1 MPNALF
7 AMPNVKRI
15 NELSEE
21 YTRTLQ
27 RSQLYLVIDALL
39 CRLQD
44 LDPERAV
51 FISELAAKFR
61 TDVSCGHQEQQDA
74 LLKCQFILDSVV
86 DDETREGSG
95 FDVPLAI
102 TMFIASIL
110 TTLNEYHPSAMGIM
124 GLTGLYSSGLNRP

>member
-1 MPNALF
+1 
-7 AMPNVKRI
+7 MPNVKRI

-61 TDVSCGHQEQQDA
+61 TNGSCGHQEQQDA